1 MSITLNTVEHNS
13 NPWANSTIHQRL
25 IASGAYDLREYRR
38 IIDLGNGYSRVEPM
52 YTDERQPRYGD
63 DEETS
68 EFRRKL
74 RME

>member
-13 NPWANSTIHQRL
+13 NPWSHKTLSQRL
-25 IASGAYDLREYRR
+25 IESGAYDLRKYRK
-38 IIDLGNGYSRVEPM
+38 IIDLGNGYNRVEPM
-52 YTDERQPRYGD
+52 WTDDRQPRYGD

-68 EFRRKL
+68 EFRHKL